1 MVGVTGSGVY
11 GWGTE
16 EEEDL
21 WTVSVVAVN
30 PERQGTEA
38 DEESDDED
46 DITVGELAQWR
57 YMCSEQEKERVPLCS
72 LFAQLIWMLTQDE
85 GKPCVQER
93 RIWACHQIL

>member
-30 PERQGTEA
+30 PDRQGTEA
-38 DEESDDED
+38 DED

-57 YMCSEQEKERVPLCS
+57 YMCSEQEKERVLLCS
-72 LFAQLIWMLTQDE
+72 LFVQLIRMLTQDE
-85 GKPCVQER
+85 GKLCVQER
-93 RIWACHQIL
+93 RIWACHQTL